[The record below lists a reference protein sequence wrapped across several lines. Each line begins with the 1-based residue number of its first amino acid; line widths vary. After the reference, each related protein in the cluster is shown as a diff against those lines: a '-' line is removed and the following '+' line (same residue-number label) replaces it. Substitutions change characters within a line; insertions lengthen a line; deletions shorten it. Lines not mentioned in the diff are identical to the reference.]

1 MKLCTISAFQL
12 FAAMDGILQKGEEED
27 APVRQ
32 HRKARSGGKGGAA
45 GGAGTNMNQAGARP
59 KEVLTKAF
67 DCNSSEQPSVST
79 VNQPTMQDKARYQN
93 YSNKKTVINH
103 VS

>member
-32 HRKARSGGKGGAA
+32 HSKAGSWGKGGVAA
-45 GGAGTNMNQAGARP
+45 GAGTDMNQAGARP
-59 KEVLTKAF
+59 KEVSTKAF
-67 DCNSSEQPSVST
+67 GCNSSEQPSVSA
-79 VNQPTMQDKARYQN
+79 VNQSTMQDKARYQN
-93 YSNKKTVINH
+93 CSDKKL
-103 VS
+103 